1 MQWFLF
7 VLILIGQCSFFTCHL
22 YEYHF
27 IQERKSW
34 DDAQSYCREK
44 YTDLA
49 TVSDMG
55 DLERLTNPPQTDAWI
70 GLRSINEAD
79 IKEWHWSLP
88 GEKYNPREGEP
99 EWGPNEPNNGGNHP
113 ENCVKITLSQKWYNV
128 RCYHKLH
135 FICYNDKVILI
146 KEKKTWDKAL
156 DYCRANHSDLVSI
169 TDQQRWVQ
177 DRAKMADAEK
187 MSTLSQI
194 TNTNKDPVAIPCGH
208 SYCMKCIKQHW
219 DGEDEKKIHSCP
231 QCRQSFTPRPVLL
244 KNTMLAAL
252 VEELKKT
259 GLQALYHWDCGLAC
273 SRMVL
278 KYLHPISDEEFQ
290 RACWELKLTESVW
303 TIDLA
308 YLMCH
313 LGIKHCFCTQTLG
326 VDKGFRNQNFYKK
339 HFDTEEDR
347 VNELFLKAES
357 KDVTVKKCS
366 VPLQE
371 IQSHLEQGHVAI
383 VLVNAVVLT
392 CDLCSSPVKY
402 CCFLPVGQKCFCR
415 KPEYQ
420 GHFVVVCGY
429 NRTTGCIFYNNP
441 AYSDRVCCT
450 SVSVFE
456 EARRSYGTDEDILL
470 IYTES

>member
-177 DRAKMADAEK
+177 DRAKMADAEFVWLG
-187 MSTLSQI
+187 MRYTCTLDLWFWVS
-194 TNTNKDPVAIPCGH
+194 DRLVCYH
-208 SYCMKCIKQHW
+208 HW
-219 DGEDEKKIHSCP
+219 AQQERTEGCDRATATETDGE
-231 QCRQSFTPRPVLL
+231 
-244 KNTMLAAL
+244 
-252 VEELKKT
+252 
-259 GLQALYHWDCGLAC
+259 W
-273 SRMVL
+273 
-278 KYLHPISDEEFQ
+278 
-290 RACWELKLTESVW
+290 
-303 TIDLA
+303 
-308 YLMCH
+308 
-313 LGIKHCFCTQTLG
+313 
-326 VDKGFRNQNFYKK
+326 YKK
-339 HFDTEEDR
+339 AD
-347 VNELFLKAES
+347 NEK
-357 KDVTVKKCS
+357 
-366 VPLQE
+366 
-371 IQSHLEQGHVAI
+371 
-383 VLVNAVVLT
+383 
-392 CDLCSSPVKY
+392 
-402 CCFLPVGQKCFCR
+402 
-415 KPEYQ
+415 
-420 GHFVVVCGY
+420 
-429 NRTTGCIFYNNP
+429 
-441 AYSDRVCCT
+441 
-450 SVSVFE
+450 
-456 EARRSYGTDEDILL
+456 
-470 IYTES
+470 